1 MKWDSADRPTV
12 LHDGEQGLRT
22 WIRQFF
28 AADLGTMTES
38 RQEAL
43 LERVEE
49 LTRDRLWNG
58 SAWVADYRRLR
69 IVARG

>member
-12 LHDGEQGLRT
+12 LHDGGRGLRT

-28 AADLGTMTES
+28 AADLGTMTEN